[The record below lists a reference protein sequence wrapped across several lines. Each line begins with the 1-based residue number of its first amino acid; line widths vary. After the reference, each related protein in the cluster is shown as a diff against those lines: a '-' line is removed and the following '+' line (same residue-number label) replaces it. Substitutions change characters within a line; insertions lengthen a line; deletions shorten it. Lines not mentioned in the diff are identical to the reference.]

1 MLNWA
6 HNIHTH
12 TFADKITQTL
22 KLNEFNAAEQCTWF
36 NANFTHTTKKQ
47 RLNFCVAEIYE
58 IYESRGRVRQI
69 SAELTNDHGAVKH
82 SWCEKMCM
90 HWEKKV
96 WERVALQTYKVN
108 VEIFIENFKVKAN
121 NI

>member
-1 MLNWA
+1 M
-6 HNIHTH
+6 
-12 TFADKITQTL
+12 
-22 KLNEFNAAEQCTWF
+22 
-36 NANFTHTTKKQ
+36 
-47 RLNFCVAEIYE
+47 
-58 IYESRGRVRQI
+58 RQI

-82 SWCEKMCM
+82 SWCEKMYAL
-90 HWEKKV
+90 KKEV